1 MEMFNM
7 MVNIL
12 TSVTSVILSLLACY
26 AFVTLRNIQKRQ
38 KQLQISIH
46 KLCAMQMAELLKSG
60 IDALDSMRK
69 RQQRAIEVE
78 DFEEANRLAKVIEE
92 QKNAN
97 GRMVTEL
104 RERYGD
110 IIGVIFT

>member
-1 MEMFNM
+1 M

-46 KLCAMQMAELLKSG
+46 KLCAIQMTELLKSG
-60 IDALDSMRK
+60 IDALNSLYKM
-69 RQQRAIEVE
+69 QQRAIEVE
-78 DFEEANRLAKVIEE
+78 DFEEANRLAKVIKE
-92 QKNAN
+92 QKNSN
-97 GRMVTEL
+97 EIIITEL

-110 IIGVIFT
+110 IIGVSFT